1 MRVVMH
7 PLVSRDFNEAL
18 DYYEKESTAAALRFD
33 EEVTTFIP
41 AIATMPTRY
50 SPYRGSPIFRR
61 AKLPTFPYLVIY
73 RIIPNGIR
81 VTVLKHE
88 KRHPNYGMT
97 RW

>member
-1 MRVVMH
+1 MIIQYH
-7 PLVSRDFNEAL
+7 PLVKQDIAEAIDYL
-18 DYYEKESTAAALRFD
+18 DAHSIFAGQKFEAEIASL
-33 EEVTTFIP
+33 IP
-41 AIATMPTRY
+41 AMATMPARY
-50 SPYRGSPIFRR
+50 SPSRGSPIFRR